1 MSIVLCFVYCVAVCF
16 VFYFLCFVFLG
27 EEGELFW
34 VVCFLKDCISYTCQT
49 IVNMLNQM

>member
-1 MSIVLCFVYCVAVCF
+1 MFCVLRCWF
-16 VFYFLCFVFLG
+16 VFVFVFLFFFWGGGG

-34 VVCFLKDCISYTCQT
+34 VVCCLKDCISYTCQT